1 MTKFVELMI
10 QGVSLGFIYALIAL
24 GFVVIYKATEVVN
37 FAHGSLLLLGGYVVA
52 VSSERFGFGLAVVFG
67 VAAAALAAV
76 VVELVLVR
84 RLRGR
89 DANSLAILTIGVDII
104 LLTELTRRIGSQ
116 VLSTGA
122 PWGSNLL
129 TVAGFTVP
137 QSRVLAIVVAIV
149 LMSMFF
155 AAFKY
160 SSWGVSTRAA
170 AEDSEAAAL
179 MGIRLGRVSTLS
191 WVIAGVLAAVAAI
204 FLVSFPTPGLTN
216 TTGLVAFRAFPA
228 AILGGLD
235 STAGALLGGIV
246 VGLAETMTSGY
257 EDKLPFLGGG
267 FGSVLPYVVMI
278 AVLLWRPSG
287 LFGTK
292 DIARV

>member
-52 VSSERFGFGLAVVFG
+52 VSSERFGFALAVVLG
-67 VAAAALAAV
+67 VGAAALAGL

-246 VGLAETMTSGY
+246 VGLAETLTSGY

-267 FGSVLPYVVMI
+267 FGSVMPYVVMI

>member
-52 VSSERFGFGLAVVFG
+52 VSSERFGFALAVVLG
-67 VAAAALAAV
+67 VGAAALAGL

-246 VGLAETMTSGY
+246 VGLAETLTSGY

-267 FGSVLPYVVMI
+267 FGSVMPYVVMI
-278 AVLLWRPSG
+278 GVLLWRPSG

>member
-1 MTKFVELMI
+1 MATVRARAA
-10 QGVSLGFIYALIAL
+10 SL
-24 GFVVIYKATEVVN
+24 T
-37 FAHGSLLLLGGYVVA
+37 LLA
-52 VSSERFGFGLAVVFG
+52 LAVVLG
-67 VAAAALAAV
+67 VGAAALAGL

-149 LMSMFF
+149 LMSMVF

-246 VGLAETMTSGY
+246 VGLAETLTSGY

-267 FGSVLPYVVMI
+267 FGSVMPYVVMI

>member
-67 VAAAALAAV
+67 VAAAALAGLF
-76 VVELVLVR
+76 VELVLVR

-137 QSRVLAIVVAIV
+137 QSRVLAIIVAIV

-246 VGLAETMTSGY
+246 VGIAETMTSGY

-267 FGSVLPYVVMI
+267 FGSVMPYVVMI
-278 AVLLWRPSG
+278 GVLLWRPSG

>member
-1 MTKFVELMI
+1 VTKFVELMI

-37 FAHGSLLLLGGYVVA
+37 FAHGSMLLLGGYVVA
-52 VSSERFGFGLAVVFG
+52 VNQQRFGFLLALVFG
-67 VAAAALAAV
+67 VATAAIGALFIEV
-76 VVELVLVR
+76 VLIR

-89 DANSLAILTIGVDII
+89 DANSLAILTIGVDIL

-116 VLSTGA
+116 VLSTGD
-122 PWGSNLL
+122 PWGSKLIS
-129 TVAGFTVP
+129 VAGFTVP
-137 QSRVLAIVVAIV
+137 QSRVAAIVVASV
-149 LMSMFF
+149 LMGLFF
-155 AAFKY
+155 AAYKF
-160 SSWGVSTRAA
+160 SSWGVATRAA

-179 MGIRLGRVSTLS
+179 MGIRLGRVSVLS

-204 FLVSFPTPGLTN
+204 FLVAFPTPGLTN
-216 TTGLVAFRAFPA
+216 TTGLVASRAFPA

-235 STAGALLGGIV
+235 STGGALVGGIV
-246 VGLAETMTSGY
+246 VGLAETLTAGY
-257 EDKLPFLGGG
+257 EGKLPFLGGG
-267 FGSVLPYVVMI
+267 FGSIMPYIVMI
-278 AVLLWRPSG
+278 GVLMWRPSG